1 MRRKVKAIRGN
12 KRQKQEPTRSKEL
25 IPSPYP
31 PYPDRNTWARLINQ
45 REHILRDLILSAVSE
60 DMSLVGKLIE
70 RYGPYEVQYVL
81 QRQQETLNASSMLTD
96 EAAVYRRYRQLYAQ
110 FGCDKPFLSGQAYD
124 TVAESEVKSTLNA
137 MAKLFSFSRSTKVE
151 ESVRLKHLIYATD
164 ITPPAVPPKPADFTA
179 PSPRNYSETVEPLLD
194 IGWQLDEA
202 TTKSHLRGGRAHWAK
217 VVPELTQMA
226 TDPGLINGWP
236 GEKASWAPYHALNL
250 LAYVRNPEP
259 ATALIGLLQI
269 EDDWLSDRL
278 PNVWAKMGPEAA
290 TPVWQALESLAY
302 SDDKLAVLVAGLLAI
317 VQAHSNQ
324 TQTIVQRFITLLEN
338 SPAERADLN
347 AYLIYAL
354 DEIGD
359 DTAVPAIENAMEA
372 ERVNTSIIGYDSI
385 RLLGAALDW

>member
-12 KRQKQEPTRSKEL
+12 KRQKQKPTSSKGL
-25 IPSPYP
+25 IPPLYP

-45 REHILRDLILSAVSE
+45 REDILRDLILSAVTE

-70 RYGPYEVQYVL
+70 RYGSYEVQYVL
-81 QRQQETLNASSMLTD
+81 QRQQETLKASSMLTD

-110 FGCDKPFLSGQAYD
+110 FGGDKLFLSRQAYD
-124 TVAESEVKSTLNA
+124 DVAESEVKSTMNA
-137 MAKLFSFSRSTKVE
+137 MAKLFSFSRSTQVE

-179 PSPRNYSETVEPLLD
+179 PAPHNYSETVEPLLH

-202 TTKSHLRGGRAHWAK
+202 TTKSYLSGGRAHWAK
-217 VVPELTQMA
+217 AVPELTQMA

-250 LAYVRNPEP
+250 LAHVRNPEP
-259 ATALIGLLQI
+259 AAALSALLQI
-269 EDDWLSDRL
+269 ENDWLTDRL
-278 PNVWAKMGPEAA
+278 PDVWAKMGPEAS
-290 TPVWQALESLAY
+290 TSLWQDLESLAY
-302 SDDKLAVLVAGLLAI
+302 PDDKLAVLVAGLLASA
-317 VQAHSNQ
+317 QAHSDQ
-324 TQTIVQRFITLLEN
+324 TQTTVQRFIRLLEN

-372 ERVNTSIIGYDSI
+372 KRVNTSIISYESI
-385 RLLGAALDW
+385 RLLGATFDW